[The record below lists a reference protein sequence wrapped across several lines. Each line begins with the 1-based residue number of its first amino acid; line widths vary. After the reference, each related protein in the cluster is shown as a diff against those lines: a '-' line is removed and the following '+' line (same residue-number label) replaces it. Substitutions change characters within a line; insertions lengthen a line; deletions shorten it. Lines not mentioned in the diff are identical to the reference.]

1 MAIAIKINHDMAL
14 QYVRSDGK
22 TKATTSHLLMF
33 TLERINKSCG
43 VVKGQKI
50 KYGDA
55 KNLVRY

>member
-1 MAIAIKINHDMAL
+1 MAL